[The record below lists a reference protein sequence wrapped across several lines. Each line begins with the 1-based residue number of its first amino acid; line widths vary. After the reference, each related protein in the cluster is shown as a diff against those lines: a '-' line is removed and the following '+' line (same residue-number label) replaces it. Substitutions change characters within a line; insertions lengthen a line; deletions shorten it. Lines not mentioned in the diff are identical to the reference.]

1 MIVKDNVVSCLSLC
15 LSCRLGAFSC
25 FSELRLSDC
34 LLLCSKFL
42 ALELIN
48 LLASGLYCCSSLLIP
63 LTLLLLFDCFSL
75 GIFSLALC
83 LVGSKDF
90 GFGFRFT
97 LCFFSELLLELF
109 LLEPVF
115 FLLLGFLCCS
125 FCLLFS
131 FGVILLLLLQS
142 GFFLR
147 FQLRRGRLR
156 LSLLVEFGIGLCL
169 SLLFGFP
176 LFCLFFISQS
186 FLLSSFC
193 GSFSLSFLL
202 LFLFSLSFLLL
213 LLPLLF
219 FLLLLGQLSCFN
231 SVCFCLQLGL
241 LGSFLSSNL
250 LI

>member
-1 MIVKDNVVSCLSLC
+1 MIIKDNVVICLSFC
-15 LSCRLGAFSC
+15 LSCCLGAFSR
-25 FSELRLSDC
+25 FSELRLSDR
-34 LLLCSKFL
+34 LLLCSDFL

-48 LLASGLYCCSSLLIP
+48 LFSSGLYCFSSLLIL

-75 GIFSLALC
+75 GIFSLVLNSVC

-97 LCFFSELLLELF
+97 LSFFSELLLELF

-142 GFFLR
+142 GFVLR
-147 FQLRRGRLR
+147 FQLHLGLLR
-156 LSLLVEFGIGLCL
+156 LSLLFEFGLGLCL
-169 SLLFGFP
+169 SLLVGF
-176 LFCLFFISQS
+176 LLVYLFFISQS

-202 LFLFSLSFLLL
+202 LFLFSL
-213 LLPLLF
+213 PF
-219 FLLLLGQLSCFN
+219 F
-231 SVCFCLQLGL
+231 
-241 LGSFLSSNL
+241 FLSSL
-250 LI
+250 SC

>member
-1 MIVKDNVVSCLSLC
+1 MIIKDNVVSCLSLR
-15 LSCRLGAFSC
+15 LSCRLGAFLR
-25 FSELRLSDC
+25 FSELRLSDR
-34 LLLCSKFL
+34 LLLCSDFL

-48 LLASGLYCCSSLLIP
+48 LLPSGLYCFSSLLIP
-63 LTLLLLFDCFSL
+63 LTLLLLFDCFSF

-90 GFGFRFT
+90 GFGFSFT

-115 FLLLGFLCCS
+115 FLLGGFLCCC

-142 GFFLR
+142 SFFLH
-147 FQLRRGRLR
+147 FQLHLGRLR
-156 LSLLVEFGIGLCL
+156 LSLLLEFGLGLRL
-169 SLLFGFP
+169 SLLFGFL

-202 LFLFSLSFLLL
+202 LFLFSL
-213 LLPLLF
+213 PF
-219 FLLLLGQLSCFN
+219 FS
-231 SVCFCLQLGL
+231 
-241 LGSFLSSNL
+241 LSSL
-250 LI
+250 SF